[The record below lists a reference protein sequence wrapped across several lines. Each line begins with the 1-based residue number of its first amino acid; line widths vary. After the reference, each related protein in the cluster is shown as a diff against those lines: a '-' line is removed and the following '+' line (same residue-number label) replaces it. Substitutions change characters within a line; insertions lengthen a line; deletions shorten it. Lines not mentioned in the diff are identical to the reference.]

1 MRDFFSRSVMKLYPA
16 PAMGLSLQTAAL
28 WPSLKAAA

>member
-1 MRDFFSRSVMKLYPA
+1 MRDFFSRSVMKLYA
-16 PAMGLSLQTAAL
+16 VPAMGLSLQTAAL